1 MVQMSIEHW
10 LTYIAT
16 VLILM
21 SIPGPSQLLMVSN
34 SLQNGFR
41 KSLATAAGDLSA
53 NFLQMIVASIG
64 LVSLIQNASEF
75 FLIVKWIGV
84 I

>member
-75 FLIVKWIGV
+75 FLIFKWIGV

>member
-53 NFLQMIVASIG
+53 NFLQMIVAPIG